1 MKYYDR
7 IVHTNTADTETRI
20 YERTSGEEERIR
32 INTLNIFREANRGI
46 MRMYDER
53 EHFATLPTGEATITN
68 RQVIE
73 IEREL
78 RIGQTFRITLQ
89 NVVAGTHS
97 GVFGFIEF
105 EII

>member
-7 IVHTNTADTETRI
+7 IVHTNNTDVEVRV

-32 INTLNIFREANRGI
+32 INTLNIFRETNRGI
-46 MRMYDER
+46 LRMYDER
-53 EHFATLPTGEATITN
+53 EHFATLPTGEATISN

-78 RIGQTFRITLQ
+78 RIGQTFRLTLQ
-89 NVVAGTHS
+89 NVVAGTHA
-97 GVFGFIEF
+97 GLMGFIEF
-105 EII
+105 EIM